1 MQLIL
6 TSLIVFLSI
15 FNSIV
20 LIFLSILLVKLRDSL
35 SDQQKKSNIVV
46 SKDLDGPDIEELDQA
61 KKRLSQESNLK
72 DFYSTPYNFPR

>member
-35 SDQQKKSNIVV
+35 SDQQKKPNIVV

>member
-1 MQLIL
+1 M
-6 TSLIVFLSI
+6 
-15 FNSIV
+15 
-20 LIFLSILLVKLRDSL
+20 IFLSILLVKLRDSL
-35 SDQQKKSNIVV
+35 SDQQKKPNIVV